1 MLHSMKLQG
10 KGSRLDALSH
20 GVYDR
25 RKLALAQ
32 QTPMIMTKLVRTD
45 ALSIGNTQNYAQGN
59 DWVITLTIMKARH
72 ECGKVIKPLCMGLV
86 CRSPVI
92 ALENQD
98 GPREHGLGPTGRQ
111 VPAVDQKDS

>member
-32 QTPMIMTKLVRTD
+32 AISAID
-45 ALSIGNTQNYAQGN
+45 ARRWTQ
-59 DWVITLTIMKARH
+59 
-72 ECGKVIKPLCMGLV
+72 
-86 CRSPVI
+86 PVTVGVVKNL
-92 ALENQD
+92 AA
-98 GPREHGLGPTGRQ
+98 H
-111 VPAVDQKDS
+111 A